1 MKAATD
7 PLPPTASCR
16 LASAPAPTAW
26 RRPFPPRPEGKARS
40 HPLVAASLVLAL
52 TGLAALVTPTAAAA
66 KLRVV
71 SSLQDF
77 ASIAGAIG
85 GDRIEVFAIAKGYQD
100 PHFVDAKPSFVLQLS
115 RANLLIVA
123 GLELEIGYLPPL
135 IDQSR
140 NQAIHPGSAGYLDAS
155 IGCDILQRPTQV
167 VTRAMGDVHP
177 YGNPH
182 YWTDPENG
190 RVIARSIAARLTEL
204 DAQGGAAYARNLA
217 AFEARLTAKEQEWY
231 AKTAPY
237 AGTRVVTFHES
248 WPNFAKRFK
257 LLIVGTVEPK
267 PGIPPTPSHTLEII
281 NLIQTQKVPVILV
294 EPYFDLKTP
303 KYIAEKT
310 GAKVL
315 IFYPSVGGTPAIKDY
330 FALFD
335 IDVDN
340 LVQALAA
347 AKAAR

>member
-1 MKAATD
+1 MNAA
-7 PLPPTASCR
+7 LRSSLRA
-16 LASAPAPTAW
+16 LAI
-26 RRPFPPRPEGKARS
+26 
-40 HPLVAASLVLAL
+40 AALAGL
-52 TGLAALVTPTAAAA
+52 TGLAGATSAAAA

-71 SSLQDF
+71 TSLQDF
-77 ASIAGAIG
+77 ASIAAAVG
-85 GDRIEVFAIAKGYQD
+85 GDRIDAFALAKGYQD

-140 NQAIHPGSAGYLDAS
+140 NEAIHPGNAGYLDGS
-155 IGCDILQRPTQV
+155 VGCDILQRPTQV

-190 RVIARSIAARLTEL
+190 RVIARSIAARLTQL
-204 DAQGGAAYARNLA
+204 DPAGGPTYSRNLA
-217 AFEARLTAKEQEWY
+217 AFEARLTAKEKEWD
-231 AKTAPY
+231 AKMAPF

-248 WPNFAKRFK
+248 WPNFAKHWK
-257 LLIVGTVEPK
+257 LAIVGTVEPK
-267 PGIPPTPSHTLEII
+267 PGIPPTPSHTLEIV
-281 NLIQTQKVPVILV
+281 NLIQAQKVPVILV

-303 KYIAEKT
+303 NYIGQKT

-315 IFYPSVGGTPAIKDY
+315 IFYPSVGGISAIKDY
-330 FALFD
+330 FGLFD
-335 IDVDN
+335 TDVDN
-340 LVQALAA
+340 FVAA
-347 AKAAR
+347 VRGAAR